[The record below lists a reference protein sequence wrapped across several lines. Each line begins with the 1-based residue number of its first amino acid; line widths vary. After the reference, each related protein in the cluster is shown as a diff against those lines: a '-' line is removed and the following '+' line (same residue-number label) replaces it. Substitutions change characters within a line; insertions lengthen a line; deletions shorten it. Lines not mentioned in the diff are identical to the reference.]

1 MPECPGFKGGTLHHS
16 EEHRM
21 SKKEIKTG
29 IEAWEDKTLKR
40 VLDRNPE
47 RAEAFNTES
56 GIPVKRLYTPLDLAA
71 SDYNRDLGFPGE
83 YPYTRGVY
91 PTMYRGRLWT
101 MRNYAGFGTAEDTNK
116 RFRYLLE
123 HGMPGLSVAF
133 DLPTQVGY
141 DSDHPMSEGA
151 VGRVGVAVDTLADM
165 ETIFQDI
172 PLDQVSTSMTIN
184 APATVL
190 LAMYI
195 VVGEKQGVSQDK
207 LMGTTQNDIL
217 KEFIARGTYI
227 FPPEPSLKLTMDI
240 IAYCYKH
247 VPRWNTLSITGYHFR
262 EAGADAIQ
270 ELAFTLS
277 DAILYIERASERG
290 LDVDDFAPRLSYS
303 LGCHRD
309 LFEEV
314 AKYRA
319 ARRLFAKI
327 MKERFH
333 AKDPR
338 SYLFR
343 TYSGSC
349 GSTLIPQQ
357 PLNNTVRITMHALMG
372 ILGGHQA
379 IHTACWDEGYAI
391 PTEDSA
397 RLALRTQQ
405 ILGHESGLCNTIDP
419 LAGSYYVEALTDE
432 IEKRTQE
439 YMKKI
444 DDMGG
449 MLKAIET
456 GFVFREIQES
466 SMRFQRQV
474 DSGEKII
481 VGLNK
486 FTMPEEEDFEEQDI
500 FESDPKV
507 EKVQREKLAQVK
519 GKRDKKEV
527 LRALG
532 ELGEAI
538 EKDENLMPFII
549 EAVRCYASLGE
560 ICGIMREKW
569 GEFQP
574 PTYI

>member
-1 MPECPGFKGGTLHHS
+1 MGVKEIREGAEKWEKNTLRRTLEAS
-16 EEHRM
+16 GER
-21 SKKEIKTG
+21 KKE
-29 IEAWEDKTLKR
+29 
-40 VLDRNPE
+40 
-47 RAEAFNTES
+47 FFTES
-56 GIPVKRLYTPLDLAA
+56 GIPVKRLYTPLDLEE
-71 SDYNRDLGFPGE
+71 SDYVRDLAFPGE

-91 PTMYRGRLWT
+91 PSMYRGRLWT

-116 RFRYLLE
+116 RFRYLLKQ
-123 HGMPGLSVAF
+123 GMPGLSVAF
-133 DLPTQVGY
+133 DLPTQIGY
-141 DSDHPMSEGA
+141 DSDHPMAEGA

-165 ETIFQDI
+165 ETIFEGI
-172 PLDQVSTSMTIN
+172 PLDEVSTSMTIN

-195 VVGEKQGVSQDK
+195 AVGEKQGVSQEK

-227 FPPEPSLKLTMDI
+227 FPPEPSIKLVLDI
-240 IAYCYKH
+240 VEYCYKH
-247 VPRWNTLSITGYHFR
+247 VPKWNTLSITGYHFR
-262 EAGADAIQ
+262 EAGANAIQ
-270 ELAFTLS
+270 ELAFTLA
-277 DAILYIERASERG
+277 DAVLYIEKARERG

-327 MKERFH
+327 VKERFH
-333 AKDPR
+333 AKKAA

-357 PLNNTVRITMHALMG
+357 PLNNIVRVAMHALMG

-391 PTEDSA
+391 PTEASA

-405 ILGHESGLCNTIDP
+405 ILAYECGLCDTIDP
-419 LAGSYYVEALTDE
+419 LAGSYYVEHLTDE
-432 IEKRTQE
+432 IEKQASE
-439 YMKKI
+439 YLKKI

-449 MLKAIET
+449 ILAAIQN
-456 GFVFREIQES
+456 GFVYKEIQRS
-466 SMRFQRQV
+466 SVELQRRI
-474 DSGEKII
+474 DSGEKTI

-486 FTMPEEEDFEEQDI
+486 FTMEDEEGFEEKDI
-500 FESDPKV
+500 FEFDPHAEILQK
-507 EKVQREKLAQVK
+507 EKLASVK
-519 GKRDKKEV
+519 ARRNGEEV
-527 LRALG
+527 THALRSLA
-532 ELGEAI
+532 EAI
-538 EKDENLMPFII
+538 DRKENLMPTII
-549 EAVRCYASLGE
+549 HAVKQYASLGE
-560 ICGIMREKW
+560 ICGVMREKW
-569 GEFQP
+569 GEFRS

>member
-1 MPECPGFKGGTLHHS
+1 MGA
-16 EEHRM
+16 
-21 SKKEIKTG
+21 KEIREGVEKWEKNTLRRTL
-29 IEAWEDKTLKR
+29 EASG
-40 VLDRNPE
+40 E
-47 RAEAFNTES
+47 RKEEFFTES
-56 GIPVKRLYTPLDLAA
+56 GIPVKRLYTPLDLEG
-71 SDYNRDLGFPGE
+71 SDYVRDLAFPGE

-91 PTMYRGRLWT
+91 PSMYRGRLWT

-116 RFRYLLE
+116 RFRYLLKQ
-123 HGMPGLSVAF
+123 GMPGLSVAF
-133 DLPTQVGY
+133 DLPTQIGY
-141 DSDHPMSEGA
+141 DSDHPMAEGA

-165 ETIFQDI
+165 ETIFEGI
-172 PLDQVSTSMTIN
+172 PLDEVSTSMTIN

-195 VVGEKQGVSQDK
+195 AVGEKQGVSQEK

-227 FPPEPSLKLTMDI
+227 FPPEPSIKLVLDI
-240 IAYCYKH
+240 VEYCYKN
-247 VPRWNTLSITGYHFR
+247 VPKWNTLSITGYHFR
-262 EAGADAIQ
+262 EAGANAIQ
-270 ELAFTLS
+270 ELAFTLA
-277 DAILYIERASERG
+277 DAVLYIEKAKERG

-327 MKERFH
+327 VKERFQ
-333 AKDPR
+333 AKKAA

-357 PLNNTVRITMHALMG
+357 PLNNIVRVTMHALMG

-391 PTEDSA
+391 PTEASA

-405 ILGHESGLCNTIDP
+405 ILAHECGLCDTIDP
-419 LAGSYYVEALTDE
+419 LAGSYYVEHLTDE
-432 IEKRTQE
+432 IERQASE
-439 YMKKI
+439 YLKKI

-449 MLKAIET
+449 ILAAIQN
-456 GFVFREIQES
+456 GFVYKEIQRS
-466 SMRFQRQV
+466 SVELQRRI
-474 DSGEKII
+474 DSGEKTI

-486 FTMPEEEDFEEQDI
+486 FTMEDEEGFEEKDI
-500 FESDPKV
+500 FEFDPHAEILQK
-507 EKVQREKLAQVK
+507 EKLASVK
-519 GKRDKKEV
+519 ARRNGEEV
-527 LRALG
+527 THALRSLA
-532 ELGEAI
+532 EAI
-538 EKDENLMPFII
+538 DRNENLMPTII
-549 EAVRCYASLGE
+549 HAVKQYASLGE
-560 ICGIMREKW
+560 ICGVMREKW
-569 GEFQP
+569 GEFRS

>member
-1 MPECPGFKGGTLHHS
+1 MNKEDI
-16 EEHRM
+16 
-21 SKKEIKTG
+21 KKG
-29 IEAWEDKTLKR
+29 IETWEDRTLKR

-47 RAEAFNTES
+47 RAEVFTTES
-56 GIPVKRLYTPLDLAA
+56 GIPVKRLYSPLDLAT

-83 YPYTRGVY
+83 FPYTRGVY

-172 PLDQVSTSMTIN
+172 PLDKVSTSMTIN

-195 VVGEKQGVSQDK
+195 VVGEKQGVSRDE

-240 IAYCYKH
+240 IEYCYKK
-247 VPRWNTLSITGYHFR
+247 VPKWNTLSITGYHFR

-277 DAILYIERASERG
+277 DAVLYIEKARERG

-405 ILGHESGLCNTIDP
+405 ILAHESGLCNTIDP

-432 IEKRTQE
+432 IEKRTYQ

-466 SMRFQRQV
+466 SVRFQRQV
-474 DSGEKII
+474 DKGEKII

-486 FTMPEEEDFEEQDI
+486 FAMPEEENFEEQDI

-507 EKVQREKLAQVK
+507 EKVQREKLARVK
-519 GKRDKKEV
+519 AKRDGREV
-527 LRALG
+527 VRALR
-532 ELGEAI
+532 ELGEAV
-538 EKDENLMPFII
+538 ERDENLMPFII